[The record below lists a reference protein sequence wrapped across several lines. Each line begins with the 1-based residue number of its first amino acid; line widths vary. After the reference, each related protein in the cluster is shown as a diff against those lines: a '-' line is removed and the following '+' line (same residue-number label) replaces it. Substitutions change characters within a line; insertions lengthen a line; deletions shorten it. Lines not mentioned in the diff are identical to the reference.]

1 MVAGPRLFIQNAF
14 GQINDTFSMEIEDG
28 KGTIE
33 RSYNTVSKVP

>member
-14 GQINDTFSMEIEDG
+14 RQINDTFSMAIEDG

-33 RSYNTVSKVP
+33 CRL